1 MDTSWQFDECRLPG
15 KLLQRCSEYYVC
27 SIVKKFV
34 FLKSL
39 IYSPRLHLFDQ
50 NKVKTVIVGE
60 NKI

>member
-1 MDTSWQFDECRLPG
+1 MSVAYLESYCKDTVNIMFA
-15 KLLQRCSEYYVC
+15 LL
-27 SIVKKFV
+27 
-34 FLKSL
+34 LKSLFFWSRL